1 MKHRLFIVL
10 LALSAMACG
19 CGGAT
24 QKRGG
29 NRQLPT
35 NQSGVSYY
43 TFDIVAELPHSTK
56 SYTQGFEFADGLF
69 WEGTGGNG
77 SSRLQVV
84 NPLTGEA
91 TKSISLASKY
101 FGEGI
106 TLLGDEVF
114 QLTWREGKAFVYD
127 RQTLRKVREFDYQG
141 EGWGLT
147 TDGKVLYMSDGSDR
161 ITLRDPKTFRSL
173 GEIKVTLGGHKVL
186 NINELEWIGGEIWAN
201 IYLTTD
207 IIRIDPATGKVVGI
221 IDLSTL
227 QSPADVSYTTD
238 VLNGIAHDPATG
250 RIWLTGKNW
259 NKVYQVEIIKK

>member
-1 MKHRLFIVL
+1 MT
-10 LALSAMACG
+10 CG
-19 CGGAT
+19 CQGTT
-24 QKRGG
+24 QKRAS
-29 NRQLPT
+29 NSQRPPK
-35 NQSGVSYY
+35 QSGVSYY
-43 TFDIVAELPHSTK
+43 TFNIVTELPHST
-56 SYTQGFEFADGLF
+56 SAYTQGFQYADGLF

-77 SSRLQVV
+77 SSRLQII

-106 TLLGDEVF
+106 TLLGDEIF

-127 RQTLRKVREFDYQG
+127 RQTLRKLREYDYQG

-147 TDGKVLYMSDGSDR
+147 TDGKVLYMSDGSDK
-161 ITLRDPKTFRSL
+161 ITIRDPKSFNPV
-173 GEIKVTLGGHKVL
+173 GELKVTLGGQRVR
-186 NINELEWIGGEIWAN
+186 NINELEWIEGEIWAN

-221 IDLSTL
+221 IDLSEL
-227 QSPADVSYTTD
+227 QSPADVSYRTD
-238 VLNGIAHDPATG
+238 VLNGIAYDPATG

-259 NKVYQVEIIKK
+259 NKVYEVQIIQK